1 MGKGKKKRF
10 LTVYTTSCTERG
22 PNGIECHTVSG
33 TFLTRGDAIRECA
46 KNIMFTVGSRPDM
59 RSLFVRDERVR
70 KALRDGGMTDEMIDN
85 LTDDSMK
92 DEDAIMDK
100 AAASLKELLVDIIGG
115 QSCMTFGSD
124 LVEFRFDVDENDV
137 VCADGLQL
145 WTCITSGTDSDRH
158 DPEFEQ
164 PVPEVFFSDE
174 EAMEC
179 AMEDLR
185 QCLDG
190 YGREQK
196 TAILCEARDQ
206 LENDGYY
213 EFDLNDS
220 KSRRWDI
227 WSTPIDIGQGSGKIQ
242 RK

>member
-1 MGKGKKKRF
+1 MSKKKKF
-10 LTVYTTSCTERG
+10 LTVYTASSTERG

-33 TFLTRGDAIRECA
+33 TFLKRGDAIRECA
-46 KNIMFTVGSRPDM
+46 RDIMFTVGARPDM
-59 RSLFVRDERVR
+59 RILFVRDERVR

-100 AAASLKELLVDIIGG
+100 VAISLKELIIDIIGG

-137 VCADGLQL
+137 VCDDGLQL
-145 WTCITSGTDSDRH
+145 WTCITSGTDSDGH

-164 PVPEVFFSDE
+164 PFPEVFLSDE

-179 AMEDLR
+179 ALEDLR

-190 YGREQK
+190 YGRSQK
-196 TAILCEARDQ
+196 TEILCEAREQ
-206 LENDGYY
+206 LENYGYY
-213 EFDLNDS
+213 KFDLNDS
-220 KSRRWDI
+220 MSRRWDI
-227 WSTPIDIGQGSGKIQ
+227 WSTPIDIGQGSGKVQ
-242 RK
+242 RT